1 MNYFTSWLHA
11 MRLRTLPLALSSIAL
26 GSFMAVAE
34 NRFSWLIFFLASGT
48 TVLLQILSNLA
59 NDYGDF
65 IKGTDTKD
73 RIGPKRMVTEGLISP
88 AQMRLAIIV
97 VVILALATGS
107 ALIFVGTGGIGISSK
122 VIYFVLGIA
131 SIIAAIKYTVGKRP
145 YGYHGFGDIFVFI
158 FFGLVGVLGSFYLY
172 THSFRWSLV
181 LPATSIGLLSA
192 GVLNLNNMRDYVNDK
207 QAKKRTL
214 VVLMGSNNA
223 KYYHLALII
232 GAFLATFVYTMLNFK
247 SPYQF
252 LFFLAAPLCIQDIKR
267 VFQNTQPIELNG
279 ELRKLALS
287 TLLFSVTFGVGLIF

>member
-1 MNYFTSWLHA
+1 
-11 MRLRTLPLALSSIAL
+11 
-26 GSFMAVAE
+26 MAVAE
-34 NRFSWLIFFLASGT
+34 NRFSWLIFFLASAT

-65 IKGTDTKD
+65 VKGTDTKD

-88 AQMRLAIIV
+88 LQMRMAIIV
-97 VVILALATGS
+97 VVLLALASGT
-107 ALIFVGTGGIGISSK
+107 ALIFIGTGGIGISSK

-145 YGYHGFGDIFVFI
+145 YGYQGFGDIFVFI

-172 THSFRWSLV
+172 THTFRWGLL

-214 VVLMGSNNA
+214 VVLMGSKNA

-232 GAFLATFVYTMLNFK
+232 GAFLATFVYTTLNFR

-252 LFFLAAPLCIQDIKR
+252 LFFLAAPLCINDIKR
-267 VFQNTQPIELNG
+267 VFQYTQPIELNA

-287 TLLFSVTFGVGLIF
+287 TLLFSVTFGVGLVV